1 MPQLLSESYFPKTSL
16 KLKGNIIAGTFATA
30 DVLNEN
36 GRNYKSRGWKIWLNR
51 PSFQEKLKTRRVLGE
66 LGHPEEIDTTLRDVS
81 HIVTYLELKPDGTVY
96 GEAEILDT
104 PSGKILK
111 TLYEAGVGLGISSRG
126 YIPEGYNLIPE
137 DTGLAVPDEY
147 ELLTF
152 DFVIDPSSPGA
163 FPKLKEGTARNLRNL
178 ITESVDKLNSDVV
191 SFVSNLVVEDSA
203 SAGSGNKNGGHRGTP
218 ILERAQKG
226 DNKPIRSTKG
236 VVSMADWRGYSNEL
250 EKVIG
255 GLQKEYGILE
265 SKHKNVT
272 NEKNMLADVTRD
284 LSRRC
289 LTSEGIIKVLR
300 DYSLQIE
307 EVLQDAVSRYKVS
320 EEVIEDLRS
329 RYTLAE
335 SVISDLRDYNLTAE
349 AVIADIRD
357 RYTLAEGII
366 EELRERLTKA
376 ERKLR
381 TLGAGTATTEAR
393 ELKQRVK
400 ISEDIIRDMAQKL
413 KEKPKRQRVPEDYF
427 EDVSKQYGIS
437 VLEAKSIFKKCN
449 GVRAAYEYVLEEKKK
464 ALSGRYSEFPY
475 MRATLSPEPEDTKV
489 YEDTSETARV
499 ARLVAATL

>member
-51 PSFQEKLKTRRVLGE
+51 PSFQDKLKTRRVLGE
-66 LGHPEEIDTTLRDVS
+66 LGHPAEIDTTLRDVS

-104 PSGKILK
+104 PSGKILR

-137 DTGLAVPDEY
+137 DEGLSVPDEY

-163 FPKLKEGTARNLRNL
+163 FPKLKESVTRSLRTL
-178 ITESVDKLNSDVV
+178 VTESVDKLNADVV
-191 SFVSNLVVEDSA
+191 SFVNGLTVEDTGV
-203 SAGSGNKNGGHRGTP
+203 AGSGNKNGGRRGTP

-226 DNKPIRSTKG
+226 DSKPLRNTKG
-236 VVSMADWRGYSNEL
+236 VVSMADWRGYSNQL

-255 GLQKEYGILE
+255 GLQKEYGVLE
-265 SKHKNVT
+265 AKHKNV
-272 NEKNMLADVTRD
+272 KSQKDMLADVAQD

-289 LTSEGIIKVLR
+289 LTSEGIIKELR
-300 DYSLQIE
+300 DYSLQME
-307 EVLQDAVSRYKVS
+307 EVLQDAVGRYKVS
-320 EEVIEDLRS
+320 EEVIEDIRS

-335 SVISDLRDYNLTAE
+335 SVIKELRDYNLTAE

-357 RYTLAEGII
+357 RYTLAEGVI
-366 EELRERLTKA
+366 EELRNRLTKA

-381 TLGAGTATTEAR
+381 TLGARTSTKESK
-393 ELKQRVK
+393 ELQQRVN
-400 ISEDIIRDMAQKL
+400 ISEEIIKDMAQRL
-413 KEKPKRQRVPEDYF
+413 NQKPKKRRVPEGYF
-427 EDVSKQYGIS
+427 EDVAQKYGIS
-437 VLEAKSIFKKCN
+437 VGEAKSIFKKCN
-449 GVRAAYEYVLEEKKK
+449 CVQSAYEYVLEEKKK

-475 MRATLSPEPEDTKV
+475 MRASLQAQPENPGI